1 MKAFSWTDAPHGAI
15 VADGKRLESAAYG
28 PPPEAA
34 PTLVLLHEGLG
45 CVALWREFP
54 QKLAHATG
62 FGVFVYSRA
71 GYGRSDPVDLPRPLD
86 YMTREARFSLP
97 AALDAIGFRRGVLV
111 GHSDGASIAAIHA
124 GERDDARVKGLV
136 LIAPHLFTEPA
147 GLAAIAEAKRA
158 YETGD
163 LKVRLARHH
172 THVDAAFL
180 GWNGAW
186 LDPGFKAWTI
196 EGFVECWRTPALV
209 IQGTDDQYGT
219 LAQVRAIEKR
229 SPAPVETL
237 VLDNCRHAPQFEQPD
252 ATLAAIAA
260 FCRLV
265 LRRKD

>member
-15 VADGKRLESAAYG
+15 VADGKRLEAAAFG
-28 PPPEAA
+28 PPPQAA

-54 QKLAHATG
+54 QKLAQATG
-62 FGVFVYSRA
+62 LGVFVYSRA
-71 GYGRSDPVDLPRPLD
+71 GYGRSDPVELPRPLD
-86 YMTREARFSLP
+86 YMTREAHFSLP

-124 GERDDARVKGLV
+124 GERDDARVKGLA

-158 YETGD
+158 YESGD

-172 THVDAAFL
+172 AHVDAAFL

-186 LDPGFKAWTI
+186 LDPGFKSWNI
-196 EGFVECWRTPALV
+196 ESFVERWRTPALV

-219 LAQVRAIEKR
+219 LAQVRAIEAR

-237 VLDNCRHAPQFEQPD
+237 VLDNCRHAPHFEQPD
-252 ATLAAIAA
+252 ATLDAIAA
-260 FCRLV
+260 FCRDA
-265 LRRKD
+265 LRRTD